1 MTRVE
6 ASTATAENST
16 ATESGEYQVN
26 PRKGRPGSES
36 APVEVVVV
44 TGLSGAGRGTAGKV
58 LEDLGY
64 YVADNLP
71 PELIGRMVDL
81 GRAAEPPIRKLAL
94 VMDVRNRFFTGNLA
108 AVVEQLRAAGVRTRI
123 LFLEASDDV
132 LIRRFG
138 FARRRHPLQ
147 SESADGTLTAG
158 IAAERRRLDPIK
170 TAADVVIDTTAL
182 SIHQLHRKL
191 EEVYGGDAATV
202 LQLTVQSFGFKYGV
216 PLDADMVFDLR
227 FLPNPHWIP
236 ELRDKTG
243 QDAPVSEYVLSRP
256 GAQDYLGT
264 ARHLVDLTTEG
275 YRQEGKRYMTV
286 AVGCTGGKHRSV
298 AIAEALGDA
307 LASPAADDDSGTEL
321 SREVV
326 RVVHRDLGR
335 E

>member
-6 ASTATAENST
+6 ASTDTAQNSNDNRTGHPQPT
-16 ATESGEYQVN
+16 ARRSRPAPEST
-26 PRKGRPGSES
+26 
-36 APVEVVVV
+36 PVEVVIV
-44 TGLSGAGRGTAGKV
+44 TGLSGAGRGTAARV

-71 PELIGRMVDL
+71 PELIVRMVEL
-81 GRAAEPPIRKLAL
+81 GESADPPVRKLAL

-108 AVVEQLRAAGVRTRI
+108 AVSEQLRAAGVRTRI

-147 SESADGTLTAG
+147 GESADGTLTAG
-158 IAAERRRLDPIK
+158 IAAERRRLDTVK
-170 TAADVVIDTTAL
+170 TAADLVIDTTAL

-191 EEVYGGDAATV
+191 EEAYGGDAAAV
-202 LQLTVQSFGFKYGV
+202 LQLTIQSFGFKYGV
-216 PLDADMVFDLR
+216 PLDADMVLDLR
-227 FLPNPHWIP
+227 FLPNPHWVP
-236 ELRDKTG
+236 ELREKTG

-256 GAQDYLGT
+256 GAEDYLGT

-298 AIAEALGDA
+298 AMAEALGDA
-307 LASPAADDDSGTEL
+307 LGSSDEPGD
-321 SREVV
+321 VV

>member
-6 ASTATAENST
+6 SSSTADSAPST
-16 ATESGEYQVN
+16 SIPEEVPA
-26 PRKGRPGSES
+26 
-36 APVEVVVV
+36 APVEVVIV
-44 TGLSGAGRGTAGKV
+44 TGLSGAGRGTAARV
-58 LEDLGY
+58 LEDLGW

-71 PELIGRMVDL
+71 PELIARLVEL
-81 GRAAEPPIRKLAL
+81 GASADPPISKLAL
-94 VMDVRNRFFTGNLA
+94 VMDVRSRFFTGDLS
-108 AVVEQLRAAGVRTRI
+108 AVTEQLRGAGVRTRV

-147 SESADGTLTAG
+147 SESADGTLSEG
-158 IAAERRRLDPIK
+158 IAAERRRLASVK

-182 SIHQLHRKL
+182 SVHQLHRRL
-191 EEVYGGDAATV
+191 EEVYGGGAPTA

-216 PLDADMVFDLR
+216 PLDADMVLDVR
-227 FLPNPHWIP
+227 FLPNPHWVP
-236 ELRDKTG
+236 ELREQTG
-243 QDAPVSEYVLSRP
+243 QDAEVSEYVLGQR
-256 GAQDYLGT
+256 GARDYLST
-264 ARHLVDLTTEG
+264 CRHLIDLTTDG

-298 AIAEALGDA
+298 AIAEALGG
-307 LASPAADDDSGTEL
+307 LLGDDVDSG
-321 SREVV
+321 SVDVV

>member
-6 ASTATAENST
+6 ANTHTAENSSKKTETSDPQPT
-16 ATESGEYQVN
+16 ARHGRSGGEST
-26 PRKGRPGSES
+26 
-36 APVEVVVV
+36 PVEVVIV
-44 TGLSGAGRGTAGKV
+44 TGLSGAGRGTAAKV

-71 PELIGRMVDL
+71 PELIGRMVEL
-81 GRAAEPPIRKLAL
+81 GGSAEPPIRKLAL
-94 VMDVRNRFFTGNLA
+94 VMDVRNRFYTGNLA
-108 AVVEQLRAAGVRTRI
+108 AVGEQLRAAGVRTRI

-147 SESADGTLTAG
+147 SDSADGTLTAG
-158 IAAERRRLDPIK
+158 IAAERRRLDPVK
-170 TAADVVIDTTAL
+170 TAADVVIDTTEL

-236 ELRDKTG
+236 ELREKTG

-264 ARHLVDLTTEG
+264 ARHLVDLTTQG

-298 AIAEALGDA
+298 AVAEALGDA
-307 LASPAADDDSGTEL
+307 LGADSTESDGGAGVL
-321 SREVV
+321 V

>member
-6 ASTATAENST
+6 ASTDTAGNSKATDTGDSQST
-16 ATESGEYQVN
+16 TRRGRSG
-26 PRKGRPGSES
+26 SDS
-36 APVEVVVV
+36 APVEVVIV
-44 TGLSGAGRGTAGKV
+44 TGLSGAGRGTAARV

-71 PELIGRMVDL
+71 PELIVRMVDL
-81 GRAAEPPIRKLAL
+81 GRGAEPPIRKLAL

-108 AVVEQLRAAGVRTRI
+108 VVGEQLRAAGVRTRI

-158 IAAERRRLDPIK
+158 IAAERQRLDPVK

-227 FLPNPHWIP
+227 FLPNPHWIS
-236 ELRDKTG
+236 ELREKTG

-307 LASPAADDDSGTEL
+307 LADNDAGD
-321 SREVV
+321 VV

>member
-6 ASTATAENST
+6 SSSTADSAPTTASPDDVP
-16 ATESGEYQVN
+16 A
-26 PRKGRPGSES
+26 
-36 APVEVVVV
+36 APVEVVIV
-44 TGLSGAGRGTAGKV
+44 TGLSGAGRGTAARV
-58 LEDLGY
+58 LEDLGW

-71 PELIGRMVDL
+71 PELIARLVEL
-81 GRAAEPPIRKLAL
+81 GASAEPPIRKLAL
-94 VMDVRNRFFTGNLA
+94 VMDVRSRFFTGDLS
-108 AVVEQLRAAGVRTRI
+108 AVTEQLRGAGVRTRI

-147 SESADGTLTAG
+147 SESADGTLSEG
-158 IAAERRRLDPIK
+158 IAAERRRLASVK

-182 SIHQLHRKL
+182 SVHQLHRRL
-191 EEVYGGDAATV
+191 EEVYGGGTPTA

-216 PLDADMVFDLR
+216 PLDADMVLDVR
-227 FLPNPHWIP
+227 FLPNPHWVP
-236 ELRDKTG
+236 ELREQTG
-243 QDAPVSEYVLSRP
+243 QDAEVSEYVLAQR
-256 GAQDYLGT
+256 GARDYLST
-264 ARHLVDLTTEG
+264 CRHLIDLTTDG

-298 AIAEALGDA
+298 AIAEALGG
-307 LASPAADDDSGTEL
+307 LLGDDVDNGSVD
-321 SREVV
+321 VV

>member
-6 ASTATAENST
+6 SNNTASQAPP
-16 ATESGEYQVN
+16 SGAGTLEQQ
-26 PRKGRPGSES
+26 
-36 APVEVVVV
+36 VEVVIV
-44 TGLSGAGRGTAGKV
+44 TGLSGAGRGTAAKV
-58 LEDLGY
+58 LEDLGW

-71 PELIGRMVDL
+71 PELIGRMVEL
-81 GRAAEPPIRKLAL
+81 GAAADPPIRRLAL
-94 VMDVRNRFFTGNLA
+94 VMDVRSRFFTGDLS
-108 AVVEQLRAAGVRTRI
+108 VVADQLRALGLRTRV

-147 SESADGTLTAG
+147 SESADGTLSAG
-158 IAAERRRLDPIK
+158 IAVERVRLAGVK
-170 TAADVVIDTTAL
+170 AAADLVIDTTEL

-191 EEVYGGDAATV
+191 EEAYGGGAPAA

-216 PLDADMVFDLR
+216 PLDADMVLDVR

-236 ELRDKTG
+236 ELREHSG
-243 QDAPVSEYVLSRP
+243 QETVVSEYVLSRP
-256 GAQDYLGT
+256 GAQDYLHT
-264 ARHLVDLTTEG
+264 CHHLVDLTTSG

-298 AIAEALGDA
+298 AIAEALGE
-307 LASPAADDDSGTEL
+307 LIGADTSAESAD
-321 SREVV
+321 VV

>member
-6 ASTATAENST
+6 ATNNAVENSSRST
-16 ATESGEYQVN
+16 GENDPQSHA
-26 PRKGRPGSES
+26 RRELSQS
-36 APVEVVVV
+36 DDAASPVEVVVV
-44 TGLSGAGRGTAGKV
+44 TGLSGAGRGTAARV

-71 PELIGRMVDL
+71 PALIGRMVEL
-81 GRAAEPPIRKLAL
+81 GESADPPIHKLAL
-94 VMDVRNRFFTGNLA
+94 VMDVRSRFFTGNLS
-108 AVVEQLRAAGVRTRI
+108 AVTEQLRAAGVRTRI

-147 SESADGTLTAG
+147 GESADGTLTAG
-158 IAAERRRLDPIK
+158 IAAERERLASVK
-170 TAADVVIDTTAL
+170 TAADLVIDTTAL

-191 EEVYGGDAATV
+191 EEAYGGSATRA
-202 LQLTVQSFGFKYGV
+202 LQLTIQSFGFKYGV
-216 PLDADMVFDLR
+216 PLDADMVLDLR
-227 FLPNPHWIP
+227 FLPNPHWVP
-236 ELRDKTG
+236 ELREQTG
-243 QDAPVSEYVLSRP
+243 QDAPVSEYVMSRP

-298 AIAEALGDA
+298 AISEALGE
-307 LASPAADDDSGTEL
+307 LLGDSG
-321 SREVV
+321 SGDVV

>member
-6 ASTATAENST
+6 SNNSAGSPRSTA
-16 ATESGEYQVN
+16 
-26 PRKGRPGSES
+26 GRTGPAGTLG
-36 APVEVVVV
+36 APVERGDGNPAQPKVEVVIV
-44 TGLSGAGRGTAGKV
+44 TGLSGAGRGTAARV
-58 LEDLGY
+58 LEDLGW
-64 YVADNLP
+64 YVTDNLP
-71 PELIGRMVDL
+71 PELIGRMVEL
-81 GRAAEPPIRKLAL
+81 GASAEPPIRRLAL
-94 VMDVRNRFFTGNLA
+94 VMDVRSRFFTGDLS
-108 AVVEQLRAAGVRTRI
+108 AVTDQLRSAGVPTRI

-147 SESADGTLTAG
+147 SESADGTLSAG
-158 IAAERRRLDPIK
+158 IAAERIRLSAVK
-170 TAADVVIDTTAL
+170 TAADLVIDTTEL

-191 EEVYGGDAATV
+191 EEAYGGGAPTA

-216 PLDADMVFDLR
+216 PLDADMVLDVR

-236 ELRDKTG
+236 ELREHSG
-243 QDAPVSEYVLSRP
+243 QETVVSEYVLSRP
-256 GAQDYLGT
+256 GAADYLST
-264 ARHLVDLTTEG
+264 CHHLVDLTTNG

-298 AIAEALGDA
+298 AIAEALGE
-307 LASPAADDDSGTEL
+307 LVGSETEKSGPAD
-321 SREVV
+321 VV